1 MRDVGLDQTAPGL
14 ADTGGSPG
22 QARKFGIVWVF
33 PQLEGRFTP
42 LGDGRVVIGRET
54 TCDVV
59 LPSEQISR
67 QHAAIRREGPLF
79 VVSDLGSRNGS
90 FVNQRPV
97 KEAPLEP
104 GAVVR
109 IGDWVGVVVDA
120 PISTGLPG
128 SLFGPL
134 SGDVI
139 AGPALRAALMPALK
153 AASSD
158 LPIIVQGETGT
169 GKEFVAQMIHERSGR
184 PGRLLALNCAALP
197 EQLAEAELFGVQ
209 KGAYTGAD
217 RARPGHFRAADNGTL
232 FLDEVAELP
241 LALQAK
247 LLRVLEQREVLP
259 LGESQ
264 PVRIDVRVVVA
275 AQASLQRAVDEKR
288 FRGDLLARLD
298 GMTVT
303 LPPLRS
309 RREEIPSL
317 LRFHL
322 DREAGGNRIDL
333 SPRLIETLCSYDWP
347 FNVRQLALLAR
358 QLWVL
363 HGQGDG
369 QEDKDDGQEDKQ
381 GDKPVPL
388 LRRSHLPEEYRR
400 ERTAVPAEEP
410 LKTPAKSP
418 FEAFVEALRAS
429 DGNVTKAA
437 ARIGISR
444 PKAYRLM
451 KELDI
456 AAEDFRE

>member
-1 MRDVGLDQTAPGL
+1 
-14 ADTGGSPG
+14 
-22 QARKFGIVWVF
+22 
-33 PQLEGRFTP
+33 EGRFTA
-42 LGDGRVVIGRET
+42 LSEARVVLGRDAS
-54 TCDVV
+54 CDVV
-59 LPSEQISR
+59 LPSDQVSR
-67 QHAAIRREGPLF
+67 QHAAIHKQGPLF
-79 VVSDLGSRNGS
+79 LLSDLDSRNGT

-97 KEAPLEP
+97 KEAPLDP

-109 IGDWVGVVVDA
+109 IGDWVGVVSDA
-120 PISTGLPG
+120 PNAIGHLG
-128 SLFGPL
+128 ALFGPL

-153 AASSD
+153 AATSD

-169 GKEFVAQMIHERSGR
+169 GKEFVAHMIHERSGR

-197 EQLAEAELFGVQ
+197 EQLAEAELFGVG
-209 KGAYTGAD
+209 KGAFTGAD
-217 RARPGHFRAADNGTL
+217 RARPGHFRAADKGTL

-264 PVRIDVRVVVA
+264 PVKIDVRVVVA

-298 GMTVT
+298 GLTVT
-303 LPPLRS
+303 LPPLRA
-309 RREEIPSL
+309 RKEEIPSL
-317 LRFHL
+317 LMFHL
-322 DREAGGNRIDL
+322 LREAAGAHVAL
-333 SPRLIETLCSYDWP
+333 SPSLVETLCSYDWP

-363 HGQGDG
+363 HGQ
-369 QEDKDDGQEDKQ
+369 E
-381 GDKPVPL
+381 PMI
-388 LRRSHLPEEYRR
+388 RRSHLPDEYRR
-400 ERTAVPAEEP
+400 ERSTVATEDPE
-410 LKTPAKSP
+410 TPPPRSP
-418 FEAFVEALRAS
+418 FETLVAALRAS

-437 ARIGISR
+437 ARMGISR

-456 AAEDFRE
+456 AADDFRE